1 MHQETLSRA
10 EGQCEHDPAALLA
23 AYEAIRDRLPVA
35 VFPDRSRRMETL
47 EGVLDA
53 YDVFLFDAFGV
64 LNVGESAIPGAAQR
78 IAELRAAGKRLLV
91 VSNAASVPAGALLA
105 KYRRLGFQFGL
116 DEIVTSRHA
125 LLAALEAGSTGCA
138 ATPPTR
144 ARGVESRAGE
154 AFRWGVMAAVD
165 ANVSDLSASLSFL
178 LDDDADYARSDGFI
192 LLSSATWND
201 ERQLRLLRALRG
213 RPRPVLVANPDLV
226 APREHGWTLEP
237 GHYARWI
244 ERESGVRCEYY
255 GKPFAN
261 IFAIARQRLG
271 GEIDPSRVLM
281 VGDTLHTDVLG
292 GRAAGF
298 DTALVT
304 DFGVSRGLDLDLVCA
319 SIGIRPNIVVG
330 RI

>member
-1 MHQETLSRA
+1 MS
-10 EGQCEHDPAALLA
+10 DSIALIKA
-23 AYEAIRDRLPVA
+23 CEAIRGRLPQA
-35 VFPDRSRRMETL
+35 VFPERWRRMETL

-64 LNVGESAIPGAAQR
+64 LNIGESAIPGAVKR
-78 IAELRAAGKRLLV
+78 IATLREAGKRLLV
-91 VSNAASVPAGALLA
+91 VSNAASAPSLVLLA
-105 KYRRLGFQFGL
+105 KYRRLGFVFEL
-116 DEIVTSRHA
+116 DELVTSRHA
-125 LLAALEAGSTGCA
+125 LLAALGTG
-138 ATPPTR
+138 ATESADAQMVH
-144 ARGVESRAGE
+144 ARGAGHGAGK

-165 ANVSDLSASLSFL
+165 ANVSDLPASLSFL

-201 ERQLRLLRALRG
+201 ERQLRLLRTLRDH
-213 RPRPVLVANPDLV
+213 PRPVLVANPDLV

-237 GHYARWI
+237 GHYARWL
-244 ERESGVRCEYY
+244 ERESSIRCEYF

-271 GEIDPSRVLM
+271 RDVDPSRVLM

-304 DFGVSRGLDLDLVCA
+304 DFGVSRGLDLESVCA
-319 SIGIRPNIVVG
+319 TIGIRPNIVVG